1 MKKTL
6 FLAALSLCTGLS
18 AAEFTGGRWKN
29 FVYDRPDTLPILFGG
44 ESRGE
49 NVNVIDY
56 CLYLDVWYADGTP
69 EYGVRAAFE
78 QGTHGWQ
85 KVRSV
90 FFPRKPVAKIEMFA
104 LCRKGGGKAVFRN
117 LTLERREGRG
127 DEIDFIRRTDRPY
140 SDSDE
145 VAFRKFTGRKIAPAR
160 RSAPAS
166 GPSPSTVES
175 GKVEIWVADSMRSV
189 SPLTFPKADDD
200 RAVRLEL
207 AGRERESVQICLSAA
222 PDVEWTN
229 VVLRLPRLRR
239 ADGAEFKGRLE
250 WGRIGY
256 LARESGYLPHPMAMP
271 QNEKWF
277 PDPLLPAAP
286 FKVRRGG
293 TQGAWITAYAAPDAE
308 KGVYTGNV
316 EILADGGIT
325 PEVAME
331 VRVFGFSLPEIFG
344 LETAYSVMDGFIRK
358 LYPDDFKAKKREA
371 WDIMLDHRLNP
382 DDISRTSPPEIED
395 LVYARRRGMNR
406 FNVLNVVPAPKNKK
420 TEMVLIADPKEIF
433 SDEFY
438 ADFVNRA
445 RPCIEAAK
453 AHGLDKLAYF
463 YGFDERGKEFY
474 AGIEKFWRR
483 LQKDFPGVPLMS
495 TAKNYRDLAAGRTN
509 IAHLVSGD
517 WYCPVSNDYDVELNK
532 RLRAD
537 GRKVWW
543 YTCCSPYYP
552 YANMASWE
560 YPPVEARI
568 LGWMTH
574 RYRAD
579 GYLFWIVNKWY
590 QPKMDGSDTYFP
602 DYRTRNGN
610 RMPGDGILMYPGKD
624 SIWPSI
630 KLANCRDAEEDFEY
644 LQTVSSLCG
653 RKAAD
658 EISGTLVSSLTD
670 FTRDPAKI
678 RAARIRLAELIE
690 NSARCAEVE

>member
-1 MKKTL
+1 MKKI
-6 FLAALSLCTGLS
+6 AAFALLLLNAQLL
-18 AAEFTGGRWKN
+18 AAEFKGGRWKN
-29 FVYDRPDTLPILFGG
+29 FVYDKPDMTPILFSG
-44 ESRGE
+44 ESRGQ
-49 NVNVIDY
+49 NVDVIDY

-69 EYGVRAAFE
+69 HYGVRAAFE
-78 QGTHGWQ
+78 QGTHDWQ

-104 LCRKGGGKAVFRN
+104 LCRKGKGKAVFRN
-117 LTLERREGRG
+117 LMLERREGRG
-127 DEIDFIRRTDRPY
+127 DEIESTRRTDRPY
-140 SDSDE
+140 SDMDE
-145 VAFRKFTGRKIAPAR
+145 VSFRKFIGRKIT
-160 RSAPAS
+160 S
-166 GPSPSTVES
+166 GKRTEPSSVPSPSTVAA

-200 RAVRLEL
+200 RSVSLEL
-207 AGRERESVQICLSAA
+207 AGRERESVQICFSAA
-222 PDVEWTN
+222 SDVEWTN
-229 VVLRLPRLRR
+229 VVLRLPELRR
-239 ADGAEFKGRLE
+239 ADGVRFNGSIE
-250 WGRIGY
+250 WRRIGY
-256 LARESGYLPHPMAMP
+256 LAREFGYLKHPLAMP

-293 TQGAWITAYAAPDAE
+293 TQGVWLTVHAAADAG

-316 EILADGGIT
+316 EIIASGVRKA
-325 PEVAME
+325 EVAVKVE
-331 VRVFGFSLPEIFG
+331 VFNFALPEIFG

-406 FNVLNVVPAPKNKK
+406 FNVLNVVPPPKNKK
-420 TEMVLIADPKEIF
+420 TEMVLVADPEEIF
-433 SDEFY
+433 SDGFY
-438 ADFVNRA
+438 ADFVRRA

-453 AHGLDKLAYF
+453 ARGLDKLAYF

-483 LQKDFPGVPLMS
+483 LQKDFPCVPLMS

-517 WYCPVSNDYDVELNK
+517 WYCPVSNDYNVELNK

-568 LGWMTH
+568 LGWMTYQ
-574 RYRAD
+574 YRAD

-590 QPKMDGSDTYFP
+590 QPKMDGSYTYFP

-610 RMPGDGILMYPGKD
+610 GMPGDGILMYPGTD

-630 KLANCRDAEEDFEY
+630 KLANCRDAEEDYEY
-644 LQTVSSLCG
+644 LQMAARRGGVKT
-653 RKAAD
+653 AD
-658 EISGTLVSSLTD
+658 EISKSLVESLTK
-670 FTRDPAKI
+670 FKRDPKAI
-678 RAARIRLAELIE
+678 RAARRRLARII
-690 NSARCAEVE
+690 AQ